1 MRVLLVEDDELIG
14 GAIREALSDA
24 SMSVDWVQDGRAA
37 LAAASDDVHALV
49 LLDLGLPKQDG
60 LSVLRALRQKRAS
73 IPVII
78 ITARDALED
87 RVAGLDLG
95 ADDYLVKPFPVD
107 ELMARM
113 RAVLRRHHG
122 SANPILGNETIE
134 LDPVSRIASRD
145 GKEHTL
151 SAREYAV
158 LHALIL
164 RPGQILSRSELE
176 DRVYGWNEEV
186 ASNAIEFLI
195 HAIRK
200 KLGQDAIK
208 NVRGLGWMVPKS

>member
-37 LAAASDDVHALV
+37 LAAASDEVHALV

-60 LSVLRALRQKRAS
+60 LSVLRSLRQKRAS

-87 RVAGLDLG
+87 RIAGLDLG

-122 SANPILGNETIE
+122 SATPILGNEIIE

>member
-1 MRVLLVEDDELIG
+1 MRVLLVEDDALIG

-24 SMSVDWVQDGRAA
+24 SMSVDWVQDGQAA

-49 LLDLGLPKQDG
+49 LLDIGLPKQDG
-60 LSVLRALRQKRAS
+60 LSVLKALRHKRAS

-87 RVAGLDLG
+87 RIAGLDLG

-122 SANPILGNETIE
+122 CATPILGNDIIE
-134 LDPVSRIASRD
+134 LDPVSRIASRN
-145 GKEHTL
+145 GIEHSL

>member
-1 MRVLLVEDDELIG
+1 VRVLLVEDDDLIG
-14 GAIREALSDA
+14 GAIRDALSDA
-24 SMSVDWVQDGRAA
+24 SMSVDWVKDGQAA
-37 LAAASDDVHALV
+37 LAAASDDVHALA

-60 LSVLRALRQKRAS
+60 LSVLRALRNKRAT

-78 ITARDALED
+78 ITARDAVED
-87 RVAGLDLG
+87 RIAGLDLG

-122 SANPILGNETIE
+122 SSTSTLGNGVIE

-145 GKEHTL
+145 GNDHTL

-158 LHALIL
+158 LHALML
-164 RPGQILSRSELE
+164 RPGQVLSRDDLE

-186 ASNAIEFLI
+186 ASNAIEFII
-195 HAIRK
+195 HALRR
-200 KLGQDAIK
+200 KLGTDAIK
-208 NVRGLGWMVPKS
+208 NIRGLGWLVPKS

>member
-1 MRVLLVEDDELIG
+1 VEDDDLIG
-14 GAIREALSDA
+14 GAIRDALSDA
-24 SMSVDWVQDGRAA
+24 SMSVDWVKDGQAA
-37 LAAASDDVHALV
+37 LAAASDDVHALA

-60 LSVLRALRQKRAS
+60 LSVLRALRNKRAT

-78 ITARDALED
+78 ITARDAVED
-87 RVAGLDLG
+87 RIAGLDLG

-122 SANPILGNETIE
+122 SSTSTLGNGVIE

-145 GKEHTL
+145 GNDHTL

-158 LHALIL
+158 LHALML
-164 RPGQILSRSELE
+164 RPGQVLSRDDLE

-195 HAIRK
+195 HGLRK
-200 KLGQDAIK
+200 KLGGDVIK
-208 NVRGLGWMVPKS
+208 NIRGLGWLVPKS

>member
-1 MRVLLVEDDELIG
+1 MEDDDLIG
-14 GAIREALSDA
+14 GAIRDALSDA
-24 SMSVDWVQDGRAA
+24 SMSVDWVKDGQAA
-37 LAAASDDVHALV
+37 LAAASDDVHALA

-60 LSVLRALRQKRAS
+60 LSVLRALRNKRAT

-78 ITARDALED
+78 ITARDAVED
-87 RVAGLDLG
+87 RIAGLDLG

-122 SANPILGNETIE
+122 SSTSTLGNGVIE

-145 GKEHTL
+145 GNDHTL

-158 LHALIL
+158 LHALML
-164 RPGQILSRSELE
+164 RPGQVLSRDDLE

-195 HAIRK
+195 HGLRK
-200 KLGQDAIK
+200 KLGGDVIK
-208 NVRGLGWMVPKS
+208 NIRGLGWLVPKS

>member
-1 MRVLLVEDDELIG
+1 MRVLLVEDDVLIG
-14 GAIREALSDA
+14 EAIRQALSDA
-24 SMSVDWVQDGRAA
+24 AMSVDWVQDGKAA
-37 LAAASDDVHALV
+37 MAAASENVHALA

-60 LSVLRALRQKRAS
+60 LSVLKALRHRQIS
-73 IPVII
+73 LPVII
-78 ITARDALED
+78 ITARDGLED
-87 RVAGLDLG
+87 RIAGLDLG

-122 SANPILGNETIE
+122 SASPVLGNGDLE
-134 LDPVSRIASRD
+134 LDPVTRIARRAEV
-145 GKEHTL
+145 EHML
-151 SAREYAV
+151 SAREYAI

-164 RPGQILSRSELE
+164 RPGQILSRAELE

-186 ASNAIEFLI
+186 ASNAVDFLI
-195 HAIRK
+195 HALRR
-200 KLGQDAIK
+200 KLGQDAIR

>member
-14 GAIREALSDA
+14 GAIREALRDE

-37 LAAASDDVHALV
+37 LAAASDEVHALV

-60 LSVLRALRQKRAS
+60 LSVLKALRQKRAS

-78 ITARDALED
+78 ITARDAVED
-87 RVAGLDLG
+87 RIAGLDLG

-122 SANPILGNETIE
+122 SSTPVLGNGIIE

-145 GKEHTL
+145 GIEHAL

-164 RPGQILSRSELE
+164 RPGQILSRDDLE

-186 ASNAIEFLI
+186 ASNAIEYLI

-208 NVRGLGWMVPKS
+208 NIRGLGWMVPKL

>member
-1 MRVLLVEDDELIG
+1 VRVLLVEDDDLIG
-14 GAIREALSDA
+14 GAIRDALSDA
-24 SMSVDWVQDGRAA
+24 SMSVDWVKDGQAA
-37 LAAASDDVHALV
+37 LAAASDDVHALA

-60 LSVLRALRQKRAS
+60 LSVLRALRNKRAT

-78 ITARDALED
+78 ITARDAVED
-87 RVAGLDLG
+87 RIAGLDLG

-122 SANPILGNETIE
+122 SSTSTLGNGVIE

-145 GKEHTL
+145 GNDHTL

-158 LHALIL
+158 LHALML
-164 RPGQILSRSELE
+164 RPGQVLSRDDLE

-195 HAIRK
+195 HGLRK
-200 KLGQDAIK
+200 KLGGDVIK
-208 NVRGLGWMVPKS
+208 NIRGLGWLVPKS

>member
-1 MRVLLVEDDELIG
+1 MRVLLVEDDDLIG
-14 GAIREALSDA
+14 GAIRDALSDA
-24 SMSVDWVQDGRAA
+24 SMSVDWVKDGQAA
-37 LAAASDDVHALV
+37 LAAASDDVHALA

-60 LSVLRALRQKRAS
+60 LSVLRALRNKRAT

-78 ITARDALED
+78 ITARDAVED
-87 RVAGLDLG
+87 RIAGLDLG

-122 SANPILGNETIE
+122 SSTSTLGNGVIE

-145 GKEHTL
+145 GNDHTL

-158 LHALIL
+158 LHALML
-164 RPGQILSRSELE
+164 RPGQVLSRDDLE

-195 HAIRK
+195 HGLRK
-200 KLGQDAIK
+200 KLGGDVIK
-208 NVRGLGWMVPKS
+208 NIRGLGWLVPKS